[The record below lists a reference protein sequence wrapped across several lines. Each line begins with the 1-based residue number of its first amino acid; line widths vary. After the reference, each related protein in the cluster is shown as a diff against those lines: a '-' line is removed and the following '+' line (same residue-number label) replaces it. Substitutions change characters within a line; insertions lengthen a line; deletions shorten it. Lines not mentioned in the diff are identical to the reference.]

1 MAPKIRVPKT
11 RPPKHVPGQ
20 RDLFGRVV
28 APDSPLPVAL
38 LTPAEA
44 VVAKAQARAKA
55 LGGGNGN
62 WGPCILS
69 GLVWQLRLD
78 VSRLRLPYQP
88 KTTCT
93 HVPNPGS
100 ATETAAAAVDDGAM
114 VEAELT
120 AMLDADEEVA
130 KAAAAEPME
139 ISDEVVDVDEA
150 PEEKWE
156 EWQEWPQD
164 WRSDDAAKETGRL

>member
-1 MAPKIRVPKT
+1 M
-11 RPPKHVPGQ
+11 
-20 RDLFGRVV
+20 F
-28 APDSPLPVAL
+28 
-38 LTPAEA
+38 
-44 VVAKAQARAKA
+44 
-55 LGGGNGN
+55 
-62 WGPCILS
+62 
-69 GLVWQLRLD
+69 
-78 VSRLRLPYQP
+78 RLRLPYQP

-100 ATETAAAAVDDGAM
+100 ATETAADAVDDGVM

-120 AMLDADEEVA
+120 RMLDVEEEVA
-130 KAAAAEPME
+130 TAAAPEPME

-156 EWQEWPQD
+156 ERQEWPHD